1 MILKYNNIQQY
12 ASDKSAWATISPL
25 EQKNRI
31 VKENHFISASVSR
44 CGSGL
49 NLISYYVVTFC
60 VRFHAYITA
69 SDGEHIFVKYKQNRD
84 GECHL
89 HKSYNS
95 SKWWIT
101 IIKKK
106 QQQQQQKTRRVFPW
120 HFIPL
125 HSFYS
130 DFTRCTVLNC
140 NIIIRRY
147 VWSLRWDE
155 L

>member
-60 VRFHAYITA
+60 VRFHAYTSA
-69 SDGEHIFVKYKQNRD
+69 SDGEHIFVKKKRKADSEQ
-84 GECHL
+84 HQQ
-89 HKSYNS
+89 SYNS
-95 SKWWIT
+95 SQWWI
-101 IIKKK
+101 KKFLK
-106 QQQQQQKTRRVFPW
+106 KATRRVFSC